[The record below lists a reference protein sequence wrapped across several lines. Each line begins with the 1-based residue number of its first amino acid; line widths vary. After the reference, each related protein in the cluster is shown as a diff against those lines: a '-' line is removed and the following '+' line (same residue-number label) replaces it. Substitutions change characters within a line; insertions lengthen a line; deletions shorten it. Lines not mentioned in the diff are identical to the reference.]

1 MNKFNLHEKFK
12 GALVASIFLAF
23 SLQGFAQGG
32 GFDLTA
38 PGKTLQTALEGVFP
52 YIAGIGAIWVIFK
65 QLNHFGEGEDYWK
78 GVKNIAIYIFV
89 VVALSQGYKYVT
101 TLSLR

>member
-12 GALVASIFLAF
+12 GALVASLFLAL
-23 SLQGFAQGG
+23 SSQGFAQ

-38 PGKTLQTALEGVFP
+38 PGKTLQTALEGAFP

-65 QLNHFGEGEDYWK
+65 NLNHFGEGEDYWK
-78 GVKNIAIYIFV
+78 GIKNIAIYIFV